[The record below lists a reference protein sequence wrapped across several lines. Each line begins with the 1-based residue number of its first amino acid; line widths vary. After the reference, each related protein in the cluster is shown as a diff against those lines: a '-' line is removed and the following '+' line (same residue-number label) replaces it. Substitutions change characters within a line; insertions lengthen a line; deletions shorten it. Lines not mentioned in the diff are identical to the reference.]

1 MKRVITALVVM
12 TLSAASAAAETPVAE
27 VSQLQLYSS
36 FWQNLHHFLYV
47 SAWATRPVVPGQP
60 RLAMPLPPG
69 SDVSMAPDEKATW
82 DHAVTVYERD
92 FASRDLLFGQRMT
105 MIKLGLVDRDDKL
118 TGAPYD
124 DELKTLLLSAAPI
137 YRKYWWPAHDA
148 GNAPGSK
155 CGAGRRSMRRD
166 CRAAHRVVRR
176 AVVRGPARDVVRVG
190 ESGRVHIAQSTHI
203 VVASSDRVTSSGPA
217 SRCCFKESSHGLI
230 QKSVGRGERR
240 VAASN
245 KRANDLRHVVLFYTA
260 GEVTRQELANDG
272 VSYKPYLYATGLF
285 DRAWPR
291 FRAPVEQHV
300 QGYIDGKTTLD
311 QMAVGLAAAI
321 P

>member
-1 MKRVITALVVM
+1 MASFIEKGGLKILSLSRMPGMKRVTTALVVM

-60 RLAMPLPPG
+60 PLAMPLPPG

-105 MIKLGLVDRDDKL
+105 MIKLGLVDRDENL
-118 TGAPYD
+118 TGAPFD

-148 GNAPGSK
+148 VNRAWI
-155 CGAGRRSMRRD
+155 AEARGRTEPHADRIIAKLTSLYGVPWFTTPV
-166 CRAAHRVVRR
+166 RV
-176 AVVRGPARDVVRVG
+176 DVVRVALYQG
-190 ESGRVHIAQSTHI
+190 AYTSTNPTHI
-203 VVASSDRVTSSGPA
+203 VVASGDLSYAGFGSTEML
-217 SRCCFKESSHGLI
+217 FHESSHGLI
-230 QKSVGRGERR
+230 MKVMTA
-240 VAASN
+240 VNAALAESH
-245 KRANDLRHVVLFYTA
+245 KQASDLWHVVLFY
-260 GEVTRQELANDG
+260 V
-272 VSYKPYLYATGLF
+272 
-285 DRAWPR
+285 
-291 FRAPVEQHV
+291 
-300 QGYIDGKTTLD
+300 
-311 QMAVGLAAAI
+311 
-321 P
+321 

>member
-1 MKRVITALVVM
+1 MASFIEKGGLKILSPSRMPGMKCVTTALVVM

-47 SAWATRPVVPGQP
+47 SAWATRPFVPGQP

-69 SDVSMAPDEKATW
+69 SDVSMAPDEKAAW

-148 GNAPGSK
+148 SQS
-155 CGAGRRSMRRD
+155 CLDRRCRTTDDEVCAGD

-176 AVVRGPARDVVRVG
+176 ALVRGARAR
-190 ESGRVHIAQSTHI
+190 GRRSCWQ
-203 VVASSDRVTSSGPA
+203 
-217 SRCCFKESSHGLI
+217 
-230 QKSVGRGERR
+230 
-240 VAASN
+240 
-245 KRANDLRHVVLFYTA
+245 
-260 GEVTRQELANDG
+260 
-272 VSYKPYLYATGLF
+272 
-285 DRAWPR
+285 
-291 FRAPVEQHV
+291 
-300 QGYIDGKTTLD
+300 
-311 QMAVGLAAAI
+311 
-321 P
+321 

>member
-1 MKRVITALVVM
+1 MTTALFVM
-12 TLSAASAAAETPVAE
+12 TLSAASVAAETPVAE

-148 GNAPGSK
+148 ANRAWIED
-155 CGAGRRSMRRD
+155 AAHDGRRSMRR
-166 CRAAHRVVRR
+166 RLS
-176 AVVRGPARDVVRVG
+176 RG
-190 ESGRVHIAQSTHI
+190 
-203 VVASSDRVTSSGPA
+203 
-217 SRCCFKESSHGLI
+217 
-230 QKSVGRGERR
+230 
-240 VAASN
+240 
-245 KRANDLRHVVLFYTA
+245 
-260 GEVTRQELANDG
+260 
-272 VSYKPYLYATGLF
+272 
-285 DRAWPR
+285 
-291 FRAPVEQHV
+291 
-300 QGYIDGKTTLD
+300 
-311 QMAVGLAAAI
+311 
-321 P
+321 

>member
-1 MKRVITALVVM
+1 MPGMKCVTTALFVM

-47 SAWATRPVVPGQP
+47 SAWAHRPVVPGQP

-148 GNAPGSK
+148 ANRAWIEDAARRTTKYAPAIIARLTALYGVPWF
-155 CGAGRRSMRRD
+155 GRACARGCRS
-166 CRAAHRVVRR
+166 CWQ
-176 AVVRGPARDVVRVG
+176 
-190 ESGRVHIAQSTHI
+190 ESGRVHIAQSHSHRGRQLATG
-203 VVASSDRVTSSGPA
+203 VTSSGPA
-217 SRCCFKESSHGLI
+217 SRCCFMS
-230 QKSVGRGERR
+230 
-240 VAASN
+240 
-245 KRANDLRHVVLFYTA
+245 
-260 GEVTRQELANDG
+260 
-272 VSYKPYLYATGLF
+272 
-285 DRAWPR
+285 PR
-291 FRAPVEQHV
+291 T
-300 QGYIDGKTTLD
+300 D
-311 QMAVGLAAAI
+311 
-321 P
+321 